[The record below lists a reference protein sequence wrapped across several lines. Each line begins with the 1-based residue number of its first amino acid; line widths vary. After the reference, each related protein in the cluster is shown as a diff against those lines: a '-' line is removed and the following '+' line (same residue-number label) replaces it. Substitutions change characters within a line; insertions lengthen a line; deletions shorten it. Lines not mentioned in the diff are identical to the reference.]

1 MDPLNTLPSNTVV
14 KLKQVVQI
22 VFPIG
27 RTDLQL
33 NDTITINSQIMTYT
47 AVVREDGGE
56 TLFINGAGVTDY
68 EVMEEVK
75 KP

>member
-14 KLKQVVQI
+14 KLKQVV
-22 VFPIG
+22 
-27 RTDLQL
+27 QL